1 MNMVAERPGF
11 YAVAGTP
18 QEVLDQLGKSDA
30 QQVLAVSFRQL
41 DPQAFQSLAENM
53 GHVASS
59 LLEALSQ
66 RQDQASM
73 QRLAEALV
81 PPAPVSPRLLREAAM
96 LVAARKAVLASG
108 DWLSATELAS
118 LAGFSPRNPS
128 AQPNKWKR
136 QGQIFAIHHKGIDYF
151 PGFGLDPDRG
161 FRPLKALADVIGIL
175 AGHKD
180 GWGMAYWF
188 QSVNGFLGGKRPQ
201 DLLATDPDRV
211 IAAARDE
218 VLGVLHG

>member
-18 QEVLDQLGKSDA
+18 QEVREQLGKSDA

-66 RQDQASM
+66 RQ
-73 QRLAEALV
+73 RLAEALV
-81 PPAPVSPRLLREAAM
+81 PPAPASPRLLREAAM

-218 VLGVLHG
+218 VQGVLHG

>member
-1 MNMVAERPGF
+1 
-11 YAVAGTP
+11 
-18 QEVLDQLGKSDA
+18 
-30 QQVLAVSFRQL
+30 
-41 DPQAFQSLAENM
+41 
-53 GHVASS
+53 
-59 LLEALSQ
+59 
-66 RQDQASM
+66 M

-81 PPAPVSPRLLREAAM
+81 PPAPASPRLLREAAM

-128 AQPNKWKR
+128 AQPHKWTR

>member
-18 QEVLDQLGKSDA
+18 QEVRDH
-30 QQVLAVSFRQL
+30 LAVSFRQL

-81 PPAPVSPRLLREAAM
+81 PPAPASPRLLREAAM

>member
-18 QEVLDQLGKSDA
+18 QEVREQLGKS
-30 QQVLAVSFRQL
+30 
-41 DPQAFQSLAENM
+41 QAFQSLAENM

-81 PPAPVSPRLLREAAM
+81 PPAPASPRLLREAAM

>member
-18 QEVLDQLGKSDA
+18 QEVRDQLGKSDA

-96 LVAARKAVLASG
+96 LVAARKAV
-108 DWLSATELAS
+108 LAS

-218 VLGVLHG
+218 VQGVLHG